1 MQPIRGFRHRFRPAF
16 VAWLTFM
23 WVLLMGEVSWG
34 NVVAGFLLAV
44 LVVLA
49 LPLPKVPRSG
59 NKIHWPRLFGFV
71 LEWLWDLILASAKV
85 AWLSLRPAPQ
95 PKNAILRVPMRVS
108 NEMVFYLATSAYNL
122 QPGGTITDIDL
133 ANREWT
139 IHVLDA
145 DTDADIEREIA
156 NVQKLE
162 RQMIGIFE
170 SRSK

>member
-1 MQPIRGFRHRFRPAF
+1 MSLLTGVKNRMRPAS

-34 NVVAGFLLAV
+34 NVAAGLALGV
-44 LVVLA
+44 VIVLA
-49 LPLPKVPRSG
+49 LPLPRVPRSG
-59 NKIHWPRLFGFV
+59 NRIHWPRLMAFV
-71 LEWLWDLILASAKV
+71 GIWLWDLIVASAKV
-85 AWLSLRPAPQ
+85 AWLSLRPQSQ

-108 NEMVFYLATSAYNL
+108 NELVFYLATCAYNL
-122 QPGGTITDIDL
+122 QPGGTVTDIDL

-145 DTDADIEREIA
+145 STPADIEREIA
-156 NVQKLE
+156 NVATLE